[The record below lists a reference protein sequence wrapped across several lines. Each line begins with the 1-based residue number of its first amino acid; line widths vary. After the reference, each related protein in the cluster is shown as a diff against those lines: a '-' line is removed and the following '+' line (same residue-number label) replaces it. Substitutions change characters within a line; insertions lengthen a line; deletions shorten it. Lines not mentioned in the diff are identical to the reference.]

1 MCSKTALAFS
11 VAIIGLLITGAIV
24 SAFMKDNNNKKD
36 NNNNNKKAKNNDN
49 KSMNKSSGSNM
60 NFARFNSAIANNN
73 LTRGLTYSYPK
84 SYISSS
90 SMSDNDM
97 WSYGLYRGG
106 NDNVEGCTSCY

>member
-11 VAIIGLLITGAIV
+11 IAIIGLLITGAIV
-24 SAFMKDNNNKKD
+24 SAFMKDSNK
-36 NNNNNKKAKNNDN
+36 NDN
-49 KSMNKSSGSNM
+49 KNDNKDKSMMRSSNRNM
-60 NFARFNSAIANNN
+60 NFARLNSAIANNN

-90 SMSDNDM
+90 SMSDQDM

-106 NDNVEGCTSCY
+106 NENVEGCTSCY